1 MNWGC
6 LAFLPDGSNDYR
18 YTKIPMHPPFSPV
31 SALALQKK
39 DRRELTQ
46 SLWNTW
52 TLGSLI
58 QG

>member
-1 MNWGC
+1 
-6 LAFLPDGSNDYR
+6 
-18 YTKIPMHPPFSPV
+18 MHPPFSPV